1 MNHPLDRPAWS
12 ALTSHQSGLARGDGR
27 AWRFAVD
34 VSPFGAGADA
44 SPESLAAL
52 DALLPGGGSL
62 GLVEAVMPPPPAGVT
77 LAQDSA
83 VLQML
88 WPDHPGAGDAP
99 LLALGDDDAADM
111 HALATLTRPG
121 PFLASTHTMGRFLGI
136 REGSRLAAM
145 AGERLH
151 CRGFTEIS
159 GVCTHPDF
167 RGRGHAATLMRAVGA
182 NILARGE
189 TPFLHVYPDNH
200 TAIAMYE
207 RLGFR
212 PRRELRYC
220 VWTRG

>member
-1 MNHPLDRPAWS
+1 MDHPLDRPAWS
-12 ALTSHQSGLARGDGR
+12 ALTSHQAGLARGDAR
-27 AWRFAVD
+27 ALRFPVD
-34 VSPFGAGADA
+34 VSPFGAAADDR
-44 SPESLAAL
+44 PDSLAAL
-52 DALLPGGGSL
+52 GALLPDGGSL
-62 GLVEAVMPPPPAGVT
+62 GLVEAVMPQPPAGVT

-88 WPDHPGAGDAP
+88 WPEHSGALDAP
-99 LLALGDDDAADM
+99 PLALGDDDAADM
-111 HALATLTRPG
+111 HALAILTRPG
-121 PFLASTHTMGRFLGI
+121 PFLARTHTMGRFLGI
-136 REGSRLAAM
+136 REGGRLAAM

-167 RGRGHAATLMRAVGA
+167 RGRGYAALLMRAVGA
-182 NILARGE
+182 GIVARGE
-189 TPFLHVYPDNH
+189 KPFLHVYPDNR

-220 VWTRG
+220 VWTRD